1 MSSWWFRLRGDR
13 LPSCAAQG
21 PVCQAPL
28 SPGAAHFEPTR
39 VRPQCPARSGTSCVG
54 STPLVFL
61 TTPPP
66 RPSGRALTPVARRSI
81 EMRSMAR
88 FIVQTPCLRMGR
100 ARAMQSSSNFRK
112 LWVVMVRQES
122 PHVEGRE
129 AAKRAE
135 RAQGLPSCMLHPHRR
150 LLSIFPR
157 SLCRNLCSMDG
168 ACRCVDE

>member
-1 MSSWWFRLRGDR
+1 
-13 LPSCAAQG
+13 
-21 PVCQAPL
+21 
-28 SPGAAHFEPTR
+28 
-39 VRPQCPARSGTSCVG
+39 
-54 STPLVFL
+54 
-61 TTPPP
+61 
-66 RPSGRALTPVARRSI
+66 
-81 EMRSMAR
+81 MRSMAR

-150 LLSIFPR
+150 LHLSFR
-157 SLCRNLCSMDG
+157 GRFVETCAVWMVRVG
-168 ACRCVDE
+168 AWMSK